1 MIENLFVDPAFVVL
15 PPPPDQENTV
25 LSGLWKNFDYLV
37 NTFFPT
43 KSNRF
48 IGQLTVDNMCGFTDL
63 GGVRYI
69 PKGKSVCRGVS
80 YMQAFCLFK
89 HMDFERTK
97 NLMRPSDDL
106 SANDVWTNSR
116 AVSTWV
122 KKRLYDLSLAEKR
135 SYGVRL
141 EFRVA
146 AGSAKKLFKFVRSV
160 EKEVVRFG
168 PFEELLTQII

>member
-1 MIENLFVDPAFVVL
+1 
-15 PPPPDQENTV
+15 
-25 LSGLWKNFDYLV
+25 
-37 NTFFPT
+37 
-43 KSNRF
+43 
-48 IGQLTVDNMCGFTDL
+48 
-63 GGVRYI
+63 
-69 PKGKSVCRGVS
+69 
-80 YMQAFCLFK
+80 
-89 HMDFERTK
+89 
-97 NLMRPSDDL
+97 MRPSDDL

-146 AGSAKKLFKFVRSV
+146 AGSAKKLFEFVRSV

-168 PFEELLTQII
+168 PFEELLTQIIK